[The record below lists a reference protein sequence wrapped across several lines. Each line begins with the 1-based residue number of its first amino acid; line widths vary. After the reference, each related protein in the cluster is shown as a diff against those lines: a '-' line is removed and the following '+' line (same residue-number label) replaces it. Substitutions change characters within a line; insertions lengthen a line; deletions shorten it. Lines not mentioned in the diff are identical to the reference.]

1 MAVSEPLQQHILS
14 TALNLTEIRREEY
27 QQNKQNEK
35 ASLLRFTIAKK
46 PLHAFVILFY
56 HPTTI
61 FTSLFGVP
69 VVLFHTSFIKL
80 IFRIFHREFYYTV
93 RLLSAWKA
101 IERKGKPE
109 NKSNQERDMQ
119 ARKEARH

>member
-61 FTSLFGVP
+61 FTSLLGVP
-69 VVLFHTSFIKL
+69 VALFHTSFIKL

-101 IERKGKPE
+101 IEKREG
-109 NKSNQERDMQ
+109 
-119 ARKEARH
+119 